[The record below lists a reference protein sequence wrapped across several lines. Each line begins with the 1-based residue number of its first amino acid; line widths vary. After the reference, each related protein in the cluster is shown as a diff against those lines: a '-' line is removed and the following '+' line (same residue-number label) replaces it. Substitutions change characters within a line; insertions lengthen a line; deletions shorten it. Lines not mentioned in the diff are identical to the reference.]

1 MRFLII
7 LLLFFFH
14 SSFSQILYEPIDSE
28 ALGTTRELKIQLP
41 RNYELNPDQSYPLI
55 VVFDGDY
62 LFEVVTGNVEY
73 NSYWRDMPDAI
84 VVGINQANSRTEDTT
99 LSVEDHL
106 PYKSGAKFYD
116 FVESELIDFL
126 EDKYRCSDFRI
137 AIGHGET
144 ANYIN
149 YFFFQKSPV
158 FNGFVALSPR
168 LAPFMQDNLI
178 RKMSFEQKK
187 EAKLFYYL
195 STASL
200 DIKRNKKQAVEL
212 DSKISTIENS
222 SIFYEFD
229 NFEGLSHYSLVPR
242 SIPNALDNIF
252 SVFQPI
258 DRSEY
263 ETEIL
268 TLESSPVD
276 YLIEKYDTIEQLFGV
291 EKQILINDFK
301 AIAAAIEKKNQY
313 NFYKDLGDL
322 AREYHPDTVL
332 GFYYLA
338 RFYEETGK
346 PKKAMNAYRSSYTL
360 GSIQGYSKEDML
372 DRADEIQKEFGY

>member
-276 YLIEKYDTIEQLFGV
+276 YLIEKYDTIEQLLSNCGS
-291 EKQILINDFK
+291 NR
-301 AIAAAIEKKNQY
+301 KK
-313 NFYKDLGDL
+313 
-322 AREYHPDTVL
+322 
-332 GFYYLA
+332 
-338 RFYEETGK
+338 
-346 PKKAMNAYRSSYTL
+346 
-360 GSIQGYSKEDML
+360 
-372 DRADEIQKEFGY
+372 

>member
-1 MRFLII
+1 MRFFII
-7 LLLFFFH
+7 LFLFFFQC
-14 SSFSQILYEPIDSE
+14 SFSQIVYESIESE
-28 ALGTTRELKIQLP
+28 ALGTNRELKIQLP
-41 RNYELNPDQSYPLI
+41 RNYELNPDQFFPLI

-62 LFEVVTGNVEY
+62 LFEVVAGNVEY
-73 NSYWRDMPDAI
+73 ISYWRDMPDAI
-84 VVGINQANSRTEDTT
+84 VVGINQAKSRTEDTT
-99 LSVEDHL
+99 LSVEDHF
-106 PYKSGAKFYD
+106 PYRSGAKFYEFID
-116 FVESELIDFL
+116 SELIEFI
-126 EDKYRCSDFRI
+126 ESKYRCSDFRI

-158 FNGFVALSPR
+158 FNGFVALSPSF
-168 LAPFMQDNLI
+168 APFVQENLV
-178 RKMSFEQKK
+178 RKLRIEQKK
-187 EAKLFYYL
+187 QVKLFYYL

-200 DIKRNKKQAVEL
+200 DIKRNQKQATEL
-212 DSKISTIENS
+212 NYKISTIENP

-229 NFEGLSHYSLVPR
+229 NFDGLSHYSLVPR

-252 SVFQPI
+252 SIFQPI
-258 DRSEY
+258 NRNEY
-263 ETEIL
+263 EKNIL

-276 YLIEKYDTIEQLFGV
+276 YLIEKYETIKELFGV

-301 AIAAAIEKKNQY
+301 AIAAAIEKNKQY
-313 NFYKDLGDL
+313 DFYKDLGEI
-322 AREYHPDTVL
+322 AREHHPDTVL